1 MSNKK
6 IKFSKYQ
13 EAIFDFIKN
22 GNGNVVVEAS
32 AGAGKSLTLINCLSL
47 IDPDKRILLC
57 AFNKDI
63 STELAKKTKD
73 ILNVNCMTLHGLG
86 LRMLKSNY
94 PKEAMNIDEFKYRSY
109 LNSNIKALSSINTFS
124 LKKGDYYRYVD
135 NILKYVDYGRCYL
148 SQTIRDLDFI
158 EERYEIE
165 TIADEKEVALDIIEW
180 GKNELSTIDYT
191 DMIYLPNMLNC
202 KPIGLLY
209 DWIMVDEAQDLSIA
223 QREIILKCRK
233 INTRMVFVGDR
244 DQCIYAFSSS
254 DPESFDRLKS
264 LPNTI
269 SLPLSISYRCARN
282 IVSYAKRIVPTIEE
296 NDDGR
301 IGEIVEDCQID
312 EISDGDMILCRNNAP
327 LTQIYIQLIKE
338 GKKCFIRGKDIGS
351 NLSTLVKR
359 TKMDEL
365 NVKLNKDGVFV
376 RLYDNLFN
384 QINDVMARHNISYN
398 EAIESSE
405 ISSKI
410 DMIRALEILSEDINT
425 SEELIGKIKHIFS
438 DRKKGG
444 ISLSTIH
451 KAKGLEAKNVYIACR
466 SLMPNSKAI
475 KDWEVRQE
483 YNLMYVAYTRAK
495 DRLGFIDE
503 SLFNAFTMKT
513 AEVANILK
521 AKEKLVNYVLNKAE
535 RKVDTS
541 NPFIAKDIIRHAT
554 KIVQPM
560 KTQKVEKISGTPQ
573 MSNSD
578 LASFFLNRRKIIDMR
593 QRH

>member
-1 MSNKK
+1 MGNKK

-13 EAIFDFIKN
+13 EAIFDFIEN

-73 ILNVNCMTLHGLG
+73 IPNVNCMTLHGLG

>member
-1 MSNKK
+1 
-6 IKFSKYQ
+6 
-13 EAIFDFIKN
+13 
-22 GNGNVVVEAS
+22 
-32 AGAGKSLTLINCLSL
+32 
-47 IDPDKRILLC
+47 
-57 AFNKDI
+57 
-63 STELAKKTKD
+63 
-73 ILNVNCMTLHGLG
+73 
-86 LRMLKSNY
+86 
-94 PKEAMNIDEFKYRSY
+94 
-109 LNSNIKALSSINTFS
+109 
-124 LKKGDYYRYVD
+124 
-135 NILKYVDYGRCYL
+135 
-148 SQTIRDLDFI
+148 
-158 EERYEIE
+158 
-165 TIADEKEVALDIIEW
+165 
-180 GKNELSTIDYT
+180 
-191 DMIYLPNMLNC
+191 
-202 KPIGLLY
+202 
-209 DWIMVDEAQDLSIA
+209 
-223 QREIILKCRK
+223 
-233 INTRMVFVGDR
+233 
-244 DQCIYAFSSS
+244 
-254 DPESFDRLKS
+254 
-264 LPNTI
+264 
-269 SLPLSISYRCARN
+269 
-282 IVSYAKRIVPTIEE
+282 
-296 NDDGR
+296 
-301 IGEIVEDCQID
+301 
-312 EISDGDMILCRNNAP
+312 
-327 LTQIYIQLIKE
+327 
-338 GKKCFIRGKDIGS
+338 
-351 NLSTLVKR
+351 
-359 TKMDEL
+359 MDEL

-521 AKEKLVNYVLNKAE
+521 AKEKLVNYVLNKTE
-535 RKVDTS
+535 RKVDAS

-560 KTQKVEKISGTPQ
+560 KTQKVEKISGAPK